1 MSELLDDIVFFGKKE
16 SDFRKLQYPLKL
28 TFKIGTI
35 ANDFIIE
42 DASGQPVGYVRQKL
56 LKLID
61 EVQVF
66 TDSSKKELA
75 FTIKANKW
83 IDFSATYT
91 FANRKGEE
99 LGRVARRGW
108 KSIWKARYDIFDEH
122 AQPAF
127 HIQEENPWAKVWD
140 GLAGDIPVLSLFTGY
155 IFHPKYAVKDQVGN
169 TVMRLKK
176 EPSFFGRKFSVSK
189 ELESLPPDAEERI
202 ILSLMMMILLE
213 RKRG

>member
-1 MSELLDDIVFFGKKE
+1 MSDLLDNIVFFGKKE
-16 SDFRKLQYPLKL
+16 SDFRQLQYPLKL
-28 TFKIGTI
+28 TFKIGTL

-42 DASGQPVGYVRQKL
+42 DSSGQTLGYVRQKL

-66 TDSSKKELA
+66 TDSSKKQLA

-91 FANRKGEE
+91 FADNKGEE

-108 KSIWKARYDIFDEH
+108 KSLWKARYDIFDKNT
-122 AQPAF
+122 QPVF

-140 GLAGDIPVLSLFTGY
+140 GFAGDIPVLNLFTGY
-155 IFHPKYAVKDQVGN
+155 IFNPKYAVKDQAGN

-176 EPSFFGRKFSVSK
+176 DPSFFGRKFSVSR
-189 ELESLPPDAEERI
+189 EIETLPPEAEEQI